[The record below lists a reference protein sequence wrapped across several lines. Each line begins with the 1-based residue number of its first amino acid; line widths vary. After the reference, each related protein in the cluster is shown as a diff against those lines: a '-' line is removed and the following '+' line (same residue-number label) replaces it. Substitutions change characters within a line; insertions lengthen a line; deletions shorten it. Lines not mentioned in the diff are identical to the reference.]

1 MSRAFRRVR
10 GGRYAGA
17 FHPAEA
23 DLLRSLVTQLLD
35 LLDDRAADG
44 GDAPVDPLAAAV
56 GIDAS
61 AERPRDPV
69 LLRLFPD
76 AYPEDAGAAE
86 DFRRFTERGLREGKV
101 TSARAVLASLDAGT
115 ADRPDRLDLSLDGD
129 GARAWLRTLTDLR
142 LALGTRLGVEQD
154 DEARWAALPPDDPL
168 AYVHDV
174 YEWLGWLQETLVR
187 ALSKR

>member
-1 MSRAFRRVR
+1 MSKPFRRAR
-10 GGRYAGA
+10 GGRYAA
-17 FHPAEA
+17 TLHPAEA
-23 DLLRSLVTQLLD
+23 DLLRSLVAQLVD
-35 LLDDRAADG
+35 LLDAGSG
-44 GDAPVDPLAAAV
+44 GAETDPLAAAV

-61 AERPRDPV
+61 AERPQDPV

-76 AYPEDAGAAE
+76 AYAEDAGAAE
-86 DFRRFTERGLREGKV
+86 DFRRFTERSLREGKLG
-101 TSARAVLASLDAGT
+101 SAHAVLASLDAGV
-115 ADRPDRLDLSLDGD
+115 APRPDRLELALDAPA
-129 GARAWLRTLTDLR
+129 ARAWLRTLTDLR

-154 DEARWAALPPDDPL
+154 DEARWAGLAPDDPQ